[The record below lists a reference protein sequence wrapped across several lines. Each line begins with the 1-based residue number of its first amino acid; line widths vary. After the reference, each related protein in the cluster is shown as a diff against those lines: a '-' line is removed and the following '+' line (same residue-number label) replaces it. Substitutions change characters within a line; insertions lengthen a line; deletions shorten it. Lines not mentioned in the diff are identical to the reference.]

1 MLVDKKLMDS
11 LSAQAKVNPRLRQAL
26 DLRTTP
32 DDQSQRILNA
42 VEPGTILPIHR
53 HRGST
58 ETIVVL
64 RGKVV
69 QHYYDDNG
77 NKTASFELA
86 PGSAQVGM
94 SVPVGQ
100 WHALESLEEGSV
112 IFECKDGAYAP
123 LQPSEF
129 LNVSLLG
136 TPKVLTTPSWQLYQ
150 QLCDTV
156 FGSGAVTIK
165 PTTRDNN
172 IIGTQIYTRVC
183 RLPQEFPNSP

>member
-1 MLVDKKLMDS
+1 MILNKKLMDD

-58 ETIVVL
+58 ETIIVL

-69 QHYYDDNG
+69 QHYYNDAG
-77 NKTASFELA
+77 EKTASYELA
-86 PGSAQVGM
+86 PKSSQVGM

-112 IFECKDGAYAP
+112 IFECKDGAYQP
-123 LQPSEF
+123 LSAEDI
-129 LNVSLLG
+129 LEVKVSG
-136 TPKVLTTPSWQLYQ
+136 K
-150 QLCDTV
+150 D
-156 FGSGAVTIK
+156 
-165 PTTRDNN
+165 
-172 IIGTQIYTRVC
+172 
-183 RLPQEFPNSP
+183 

>member
-1 MLVDKKLMDS
+1 MILDKKLMDD
-11 LSAQAKVNPRLRQAL
+11 LSAQAKANPRLRQAF

-32 DDQSQRILNA
+32 EDQSQRILNA

-58 ETIVVL
+58 ETIIVL

-77 NKTASFELA
+77 NKTASFELV

-112 IFECKDGAYAP
+112 IFECKDGAYQP
-123 LQPSEF
+123 LSAEDILEIAQK
-129 LNVSLLG
+129 G
-136 TPKVLTTPSWQLYQ
+136 Q
-150 QLCDTV
+150 
-156 FGSGAVTIK
+156 
-165 PTTRDNN
+165 
-172 IIGTQIYTRVC
+172 
-183 RLPQEFPNSP
+183 

>member
-1 MLVDKKLMDS
+1 MIIDKIIMDS
-11 LSAQAKVNPRLRQAL
+11 LSQQAKESPRLRQAF

-32 DDQSQRILNA
+32 HDSSQRILNA

-77 NKTASFELA
+77 NKTASYELA
-86 PGSAQVGM
+86 PNSAQVGM

-112 IFECKDGAYAP
+112 IFECKDGAYQP
-123 LQPSEF
+123 LLAGDF
-129 LNVSLLG
+129 LDL
-136 TPKVLTTPSWQLYQ
+136 TPKGQ
-150 QLCDTV
+150 
-156 FGSGAVTIK
+156 
-165 PTTRDNN
+165 
-172 IIGTQIYTRVC
+172 
-183 RLPQEFPNSP
+183 

>member
-1 MLVDKKLMDS
+1 MIIDKKTLDS
-11 LSAQAKVNPRLRQAL
+11 LSQQAKESPRLRQAF

-32 DDQSQRILNA
+32 NDSSQRILNA

-58 ETIVVL
+58 ETIVCL

-77 NKTASFELA
+77 NKIASYELA
-86 PGSAQVGM
+86 PNSAQVGL

-112 IFECKDGAYAP
+112 IFECKDGAYQP
-123 LQPSEF
+123 LSAEDILEVEIP
-129 LNVSLLG
+129 G
-136 TPKVLTTPSWQLYQ
+136 K
-150 QLCDTV
+150 D
-156 FGSGAVTIK
+156 
-165 PTTRDNN
+165 
-172 IIGTQIYTRVC
+172 
-183 RLPQEFPNSP
+183 